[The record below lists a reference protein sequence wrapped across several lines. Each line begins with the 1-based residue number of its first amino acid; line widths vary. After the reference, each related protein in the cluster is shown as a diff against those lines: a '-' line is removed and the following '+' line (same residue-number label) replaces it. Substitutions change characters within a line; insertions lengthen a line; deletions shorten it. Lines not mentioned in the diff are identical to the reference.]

1 MTLIVCL
8 GIFFVMLLVGLPVLL
23 CLGFS
28 CTVWLLVA
36 GNGAAYLMA
45 QKVFVSIDSFSIMA
59 IPFFMM
65 AGEIMEHTGI
75 TKSLVKLA
83 SSIIGWVRGGI
94 AMTVELAG
102 MLLAGLSGSANAD
115 TAALGVLCFPS
126 LKEAGYDEGMACSIV
141 CSAGGLGPIIPPSLI
156 MIIYASV
163 AGLNVGTL
171 FMAGILP
178 GVLLG
183 VGYMV
188 ICYFYAQI
196 HNLPRTPF
204 GGFRNIWNCFIGSF
218 GALLMPVIIIF
229 GIVSGIFTVTEAG
242 MAAVLYGMLYGLLTK
257 KLDLKSLVR
266 CVKNGAVTSVNPIL
280 LLAFS
285 NIFAYMLAREGVV
298 SAIGKFCVAHISSGI
313 GLMLFL
319 TLITVIG
326 GCFMDGAAIVLIL
339 TPIMMPVVKTMGV
352 DPIQFS
358 MVFMLAIMVGGM
370 TPPVGAQLFIVS
382 ATSKTPITK
391 IAKPIM
397 AFIAM
402 EVLMC
407 VLVTFIPGI
416 ATWIPSILRS

>member
-1 MTLIVCL
+1 MILTVCL
-8 GIFFVMLLVGLPVLL
+8 GLFFVTLLAGLPVLL
-23 CLGFS
+23 CLGVS
-28 CTVWLLVA
+28 SAVWLLMA
-36 GNGAAYLMA
+36 GNGSLYLMA

-75 TKSLVKLA
+75 TRSLVKLA
-83 SSIIGWVRGGI
+83 NSIIGWVRGGI

-126 LKEAGYDEGMACSIV
+126 LREAGYDDGMACSIV
-141 CSAGGLGPIIPPSLI
+141 CSAGGLGPIIPPSII
-156 MIIYASV
+156 MIIYASI

-171 FMAGILP
+171 FMAGLLP

-183 VGYMV
+183 VGYML
-188 ICYFYAQI
+188 ICYIYARI
-196 HNLPRTPF
+196 HDLPRTPF
-204 GGFRNIWNCFIGSF
+204 EGFRNIWNCFIGSF
-218 GALLMPVIIIF
+218 GALLMPVIIIV

-242 MAAVLYGMLYGLLTK
+242 MAAVLYGMIYGLITG

-266 CVKNGAVTSVNPIL
+266 CVKNGAITAVNPIL

-298 SAIGKFCVAHISSGI
+298 SAIGRFCVANISTGV

-319 TLITVIG
+319 TVITVIG

-339 TPIMMPVVKTMGV
+339 TPIMMPVVRTMGV

-358 MVFMLAIMVGGM
+358 MLFMLAIMVGGM

-382 ATSKTPITK
+382 ATSNTPVTR
-391 IAKPIM
+391 IAKPIL

-416 ATWIPSILRS
+416 ATWIPTILRS

>member
-1 MTLIVCL
+1 M
-8 GIFFVMLLVGLPVLL
+8 
-23 CLGFS
+23 
-28 CTVWLLVA
+28 
-36 GNGAAYLMA
+36 
-45 QKVFVSIDSFSIMA
+45 
-59 IPFFMM
+59 
-65 AGEIMEHTGI
+65 
-75 TKSLVKLA
+75 
-83 SSIIGWVRGGI
+83 
-94 AMTVELAG
+94 
-102 MLLAGLSGSANAD
+102 
-115 TAALGVLCFPS
+115 
-126 LKEAGYDEGMACSIV
+126 
-141 CSAGGLGPIIPPSLI
+141 
-156 MIIYASV
+156 
-163 AGLNVGTL
+163 
-171 FMAGILP
+171 
-178 GVLLG
+178 
-183 VGYMV
+183 
-188 ICYFYAQI
+188 
-196 HNLPRTPF
+196 
-204 GGFRNIWNCFIGSF
+204 
-218 GALLMPVIIIF
+218 
-229 GIVSGIFTVTEAG
+229 
-242 MAAVLYGMLYGLLTK
+242 
-257 KLDLKSLVR
+257 
-266 CVKNGAVTSVNPIL
+266 NPIL